1 MVRKT
6 DMTKRVSIRTLVL
19 GVELLGFVLAYQW
32 LVSTP
37 PARTA
42 ARPLTVQPQN
52 RADGP
57 SDANVPQSPTI
68 TLRDQPEDVA
78 DCTSALRRVIEIS
91 EARPIWHHEM
101 AGDPNDD
108 VKPDNPGPGP
118 EDVE

>member
-1 MVRKT
+1 MAQKT

-19 GVELLGFVLAYQW
+19 VVELLGFVLAYQW
-32 LVSTP
+32 LVPTP

-42 ARPLTVQPQN
+42 ARPPTVWPEN

-57 SDANVPQSPTI
+57 SDANVPQSPPI
-68 TLRDQPEDVA
+68 ILKDQSEDIA
-78 DCTSALRRVIEIS
+78 DCTPALRRVIEAS

-108 VKPDNPGPGP
+108 VKPDSPGPGP